1 MNEIKVEWNNK
12 GDDVKIAG
20 SFNNWIPID
29 MIKFENKWIFK
40 FNTLDKNIQFKFI
53 IDGEWKID
61 ENKEKIIDENGNY
74 NNIIE
79 INKEIIV
86 QKKYNIDIKKYF
98 NFIDKSISYIL
109 DLIYSQKFKIS
120 PNDDELFLAK
130 HDNNIFKAYK
140 IKIFKYS
147 KKCDI
152 FDIKRSENVEII
164 MSILLSSELK
174 SFTPNL
180 IPITFCSHTKYDK
193 LKEFYPPKVYG
204 EEIMSFFKKFEEGIY
219 YENIS
224 LLGYE
229 TVDGYLLNH
238 IHDCKTIK
246 LIHWK
251 SIFFQILSL
260 LSIIQTKFPNFRHNN
275 LITSN
280 LLIKLIS
287 LPEGKKTGKYRYYI
301 NGSTY
306 IVPFIKFQIKLFNF
320 QWACIPG
327 LVDNSIVELESSKK
341 INIQP
346 IQNRYYDIHSFFNSL
361 INSNFKSDNENVKFF
376 DNTFIPNEVKDF
388 VKRIIPEKYLIG
400 KNVSKCGRILS
411 NDEYLIPDK
420 ILKCDPF
427 FKIYRFDYNDKEL
440 KNEIKILRDYKI
452 NKLIEI
458 TKNYINEK
466 EAIAII
472 LFFNIEKTLF
482 LKKEHR
488 IIYLFEKSE
497 EDTLLALQVIN
508 KFANEKNICVED
520 SKIIFNEYM
529 KNFIKV

>member
-1 MNEIKVEWNNK
+1 
-12 GDDVKIAG
+12 
-20 SFNNWIPID
+20 
-29 MIKFENKWIFK
+29 
-40 FNTLDKNIQFKFI
+40 
-53 IDGEWKID
+53 
-61 ENKEKIIDENGNY
+61 
-74 NNIIE
+74 
-79 INKEIIV
+79 
-86 QKKYNIDIKKYF
+86 
-98 NFIDKSISYIL
+98 
-109 DLIYSQKFKIS
+109 
-120 PNDDELFLAK
+120 
-130 HDNNIFKAYK
+130 
-140 IKIFKYS
+140 
-147 KKCDI
+147 
-152 FDIKRSENVEII
+152 
-164 MSILLSSELK
+164 MSILLSSEFK

-193 LKEFYPPKVYG
+193 LKEFYSPILKVYG
-204 EEIMSFFKKFEEGIY
+204 EDTMSFFKKFEEGIY

-229 TVDGYLLNH
+229 TVNGYLLYH

-275 LITSN
+275 LIASN
-280 LLIKLIS
+280 LLIKKIS
-287 LPEGKKTGKYRYYI
+287 LPEGKKTGNYRYII

-327 LVDNSIVELESSKK
+327 LVDNSIVELKSSKQ

-361 INSNFKSDNENVKFF
+361 LNNDFKSDNGNVKFF

-388 VKRIIPEKYLIG
+388 VKRIVPEKYLIG
-400 KNVSKCGRILS
+400 KNVSECGRILI

-420 ILKCDPF
+420 ILKFDPF
-427 FKIYRFDYNDKEL
+427 FKIYRFNYNDEEL
-440 KNEIKILRDYKI
+440 KNEIKILRDNKI

-508 KFANEKNICVED
+508 KFANEKNICIED
-520 SKIIFNEYM
+520 SKIIFNEYIQ
-529 KNFIKV
+529 KFIKV